1 MTNYQQKKSLSVMTV
16 DELKELI
23 REYNLGGEIDY
34 DVKHVY
40 GEILFRDMLKQ
51 WDDDTDDLEEGE
63 RKKDDGCGHDQNEN
77 YYEED

>member
-1 MTNYQQKKSLSVMTV
+1 MTDHQQKKSLSVMTI

-23 REYNLGGEIDY
+23 RENNLGGEIDY

-51 WDDDTDDLEEGE
+51 WDEDEVKE
-63 RKKDDGCGHDQNEN
+63 KNDGCGHDQNED
-77 YYEED
+77 YYEENN